1 MIIRKS
7 IKRKTSF
14 FLIKFQIDSCSC
26 VNFFFV
32 SYIRLT
38 NLSNC
43 KVRWWGKWA
52 RKRRE
57 KESFSFVT
65 FLFIIDTTCISFIFS
80 MSSFIS
86 MHTYSK
92 KKRKSVIYEW
102 SLLCASP
109 FSQVTR
115 LKVKKSDKFYIPS
128 TFCDYLK
135 RRKKNIRFTFFFYS
149 QRKKRRET
157 AKEKHR
163 KVFFSAWKSRT
174 YHLGSMLMK
183 LIP

>member
-1 MIIRKS
+1 
-7 IKRKTSF
+7 
-14 FLIKFQIDSCSC
+14 
-26 VNFFFV
+26 
-32 SYIRLT
+32 
-38 NLSNC
+38 
-43 KVRWWGKWA
+43 
-52 RKRRE
+52 
-57 KESFSFVT
+57 
-65 FLFIIDTTCISFIFS
+65 

-135 RRKKNIRFTFFFYS
+135 RRKKTLDLLFFSIR
-149 QRKKRRET
+149 KERRE
-157 AKEKHR
+157 EKR
-163 KVFFSAWKSRT
+163 DGERETSKSFLFCMKV
-174 YHLGSMLMK
+174 
-183 LIP
+183 